1 MKRIYYHFIV
11 CLFSLPTLFSSCEQ
25 SDLDISTTNPSGI
38 STKSATRDYKRIAFE
53 DIADFQQFMY
63 DTTNIVL
70 NEKIS
75 ESTYFKNAAPI
86 LKDYLRLSPLTK
98 VYNEQGEF
106 QIGNT
111 IFKLGRTGYAE
122 FLIPSTKYMEGIK
135 IVDKETEIIAQLSN
149 YEQNE
154 DGLYVLGDSI
164 YMSYTGEPMLELQN
178 ISPMALSNDARAVDY
193 QVSVRFW
200 SSSSFVF
207 NGCGIEMSYKQ
218 MINGSLKDY
227 NTNLEMLWKNVV
239 IVHKDKSQQVQ
250 LGRFINIGSGN
261 KIDTG
266 SYDKKTFDEK
276 GGFNIGKTHYV
287 LYMGSTL
294 TGKAKHS
301 NGNWVYDTFTM

>member
-1 MKRIYYHFIV
+1 MKRIYYRFIV
-11 CLFSLPTLFSSCEQ
+11 CLFSLPIFLSSCEQ
-25 SDLDISTTNPSGI
+25 SDLNEFTSNTSII
-38 STKSATRDYKRIAFE
+38 STKSATGEYKRIAFK
-53 DIADFQQFMY
+53 DISDFQEFMY
-63 DTTNIVL
+63 DTTHLVL

-75 ESTYFKNAAPI
+75 ESSYFRNATPL

-122 FLIPSTKYMEGIK
+122 FLISSSKYMEGIA

-154 DGLYVLGDSI
+154 EGLYVLGDSI
-164 YMSYTGEPMLELQN
+164 YMSYTGVPMLELQN
-178 ISPMALSNDARAVDY
+178 ITPATVSNDVRATDY
-193 QVSVRFW
+193 QVDVRFW
-200 SSSSFVF
+200 SSSNFVF

-218 MINGSLKDY
+218 MVNGALKDY
-227 NTNLEMLWKNVV
+227 NTNLEMLWQNVV

-287 LYMGSTL
+287 LYRGSTL